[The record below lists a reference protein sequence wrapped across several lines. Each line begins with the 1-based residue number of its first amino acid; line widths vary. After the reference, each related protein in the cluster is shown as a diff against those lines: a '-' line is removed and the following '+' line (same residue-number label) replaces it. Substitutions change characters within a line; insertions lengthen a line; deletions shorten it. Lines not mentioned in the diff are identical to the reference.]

1 MYYSIKQVSDKMNMP
16 AYTLRYYEKEGL
28 LPSIRRS
35 RGGIR
40 RFTEEDLDWL
50 GLICCLKSTGMPIKR
65 IKEFVDLSRQGDQ
78 TLPQRCDILMEHKKS
93 VENHIASMEK
103 QLEKVNHKIQC
114 FSSQYEA
121 YSKAKP
127 SRISGSGQGSI

>member
-1 MYYSIKQVSDKMNMP
+1 MADLYYSIKQVSEKINIP

-28 LPSIRRS
+28 LPSIGRS

-65 IKEFVDLSRQGDQ
+65 IREFVDLSRQGEK
-78 TLPQRCDILMEHKKS
+78 TLCQRCEILMEHKKS
-93 VENHIASMEK
+93 VENRIACMQA
-103 QLEKVNHKIQC
+103 QLQKVNCKIQC

-121 YSKAKP
+121 YRRRKAE
-127 SRISGSGQGSI
+127 

>member
-1 MYYSIKQVSDKMNMP
+1 MIRLYYSIKQVSEKMNIP

-28 LPSIRRS
+28 LPSIGRS

-65 IKEFVDLSRQGDQ
+65 IREFVDLSRQGEK
-78 TLPQRCDILMEHKKS
+78 TLHQRCEILKDHKKS
-93 VENHIASMEK
+93 VEKRISSMET
-103 QLEKVNHKIQC
+103 QLEKVNCKIQC
-114 FSSQYEA
+114 FSSQYES
-121 YSKAKP
+121 YR
-127 SRISGSGQGSI
+127 SRESE